1 MAVDR
6 DSLRS
11 RFTENGFDTA
21 QATALV
27 DSLAEVSDVTLT
39 KEHLNLELARVNV
52 EIREFKVEIREEIV
66 DVKQK
71 LGNDIDKLRN
81 DIDKLRNDVD
91 NLRKMMIRWIVGA
104 IGGSGTVISMVV
116 IALVKFL
123 EL

>member
-6 DSLRS
+6 NSLTS
-11 RFTENGFDTA
+11 RFIENGFDTA

-27 DSLAEVSDVTLT
+27 DSLAEVSDAALT
-39 KEHLNLELARVNV
+39 KEDLNLEIARVNV

-66 DVKQK
+66 DVKHK
-71 LGNDIDKLRN
+71 IGN

-104 IGGSGTVISMVV
+104 IGGSGTLISVVV
-116 IALVKFL
+116 IAIFKFL
-123 EL
+123 DL